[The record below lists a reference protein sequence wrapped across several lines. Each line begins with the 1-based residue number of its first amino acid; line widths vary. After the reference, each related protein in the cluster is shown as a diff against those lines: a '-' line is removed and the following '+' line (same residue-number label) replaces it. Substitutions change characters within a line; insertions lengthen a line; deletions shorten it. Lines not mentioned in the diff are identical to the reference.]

1 MGPTPALFIIYSPF
15 HNYFIDNISRR
26 KFLIIPKTIYF
37 YNYLE
42 KIKDI

>member
-15 HNYFIDNISRR
+15 HNYFIDNISRL
-26 KFLIIPKTIYF
+26 KFLIPKTIYF
-37 YNYLE
+37 HNYLE